1 MKKRTVVLIIAIVSV
16 LILIGTVL
24 AFARYPRIPFMLSEY
39 FDLPDR
45 DVKLEEIDP
54 ACTGYTLAELETLES
69 VSFIK
74 TCLLINSH
82 YLLSEDFEP
91 DLVEYNGA
99 AMSSE
104 ILDAYRSLSQDIQGR
119 FDTPLY
125 VISSYRTKEEQEE
138 IVGTHDSDVAAGVGA
153 SEHQSGLALDVYV
166 KGYSGKALIDCEAG
180 QYLNTD
186 CWRHGFIVRYP
197 IGKKNITGITYEPW
211 HIRYIGIPHAEI
223 ISKRELT
230 AEEYFEKLIPN
241 SFFSFGDY
249 VISRQSA
256 SSEQLLIPNGA
267 KSVVISEDNQ
277 GFYLITATMQ

>member
-1 MKKRTVVLIIAIVSV
+1 MKKRTVALIIAIVSV
-16 LILIGTVL
+16 LILIGTILV
-24 AFARYPRIPFMLSEY
+24 FARYPRIPFILSEY

-45 DVKLEEIDP
+45 DVKLEEISP
-54 ACTGYTLAELETLES
+54 SYTGYTLAELDALEN
-69 VSFIK
+69 VSFTK

-82 YLLSEDFEP
+82 YLLSEGFEP

-99 AMSSE
+99 VMSSE
-104 ILDAYRSLSQDIQGR
+104 ILDSYQTLSQDIQNR

-166 KGYSGKALIDCEAG
+166 KGYSGKALIDSEAG

-186 CWRHGFIVRYP
+186 CWRHGFIIRYP
-197 IGKKNITGITYEPW
+197 VGKKKITGIIYEPW

-230 AEEYFEKLIPN
+230 AEEYLDKLTPN

-249 VISRQSA
+249 VISRQSV
-256 SSEQLLIPNGA
+256 SSEQLMIPNGA
-267 KSVVISEDNQ
+267 KSIVISEDNT
-277 GFYLITATMQ
+277 GFYLITAKMQ